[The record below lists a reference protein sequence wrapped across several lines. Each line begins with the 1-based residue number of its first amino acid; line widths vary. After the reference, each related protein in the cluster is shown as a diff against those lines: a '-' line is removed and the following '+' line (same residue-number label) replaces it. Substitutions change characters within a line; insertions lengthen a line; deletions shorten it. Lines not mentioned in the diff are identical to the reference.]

1 MNVELSTQILFYWP
15 VSDLTDRLR
24 MITGMQARTLE
35 TKERIDE
42 YIYTDD
48 TDWLHRTLK
57 KAFSEAY
64 TYVWKLSTN
73 LNYGLLLN
81 ISISVAETE
90 EYTATNQDSVP
101 VSITGVPSY
110 GFWVKNLQGH
120 NKHSLLMIDNKI
132 IDLVTEMVIRDWW
145 LKCGLADLYKNSS
158 QTVTGYKISLNN
170 SLMDLYKVKMTFS
183 NTASIID
190 VDVDE
195 EGTETNSEDEETTTP
210 DTSGDYEILYFDTYA
225 QFPATGTSDKV
236 YIDRATG
243 NMYYWNGEYTQYF
256 TTAAEYELTYEDS
269 NYVVVSHNLG
279 KFAPNV
285 TVLDEDGN
293 DFVVD
298 IEYVDVDS
306 LIVSWN
312 TACSG
317 KIICN

>member
-1 MNVELSTQILFYWP
+1 MNIELSTQILFYWP

-90 EYTATNQDSVP
+90 ENTATNQDSVP
-101 VSITGVPSY
+101 VSITGVRSY

-195 EGTETNSEDEETTTP
+195 EGTETATDTETTIP
-210 DTSGDYEILYFDTYA
+210 DTTGAYEILYFDTYA
-225 QFPATGTSDKV
+225 QFPATGTADII

-243 NMYYWNGEYTQYF
+243 NMYHWNGEYTQYF

-298 IEYVDVDS
+298 IEYVDVNS

-317 KIICN
+317 KIVCN